1 MGPPSAQLLTLVLRG
16 QVCWEHQVQA
26 GWECQ
31 ELHALAEV
39 VLVMADPLV
48 DWEVEVGCVVWLV
61 MAEACKNIV
70 DRELK
75 IK

>member
-1 MGPPSAQLLTLVLRG
+1 M
-16 QVCWEHQVQA
+16 QA

-31 ELHALAEV
+31 ELHAMAEV
-39 VLVMADPLV
+39 VLALADPLV

>member
-1 MGPPSAQLLTLVLRG
+1 M
-16 QVCWEHQVQA
+16 QA

-39 VLVMADPLV
+39 VLALADPLV

-70 DRELK
+70 DRELDK
-75 IK
+75 VKKKMKKKMMNMMMIY